1 MYTHHEEE
9 NAATINYLKNLQKV
23 VLVHNT
29 RSESIINRVVYS
41 LFYFFTF
48 CKYLDTLSALDNF
61 TRHSSK
67 EKQKNVYDLQACR
80 LYQFNIKPSSLS
92 YCLGLNLREALQKFN
107 NEHKFLDKKV
117 GLYN

>member
-1 MYTHHEEE
+1 MYTHPEEE

-107 NEHKFLDKKV
+107 NEHKFLDKGEIV
-117 GLYN
+117 